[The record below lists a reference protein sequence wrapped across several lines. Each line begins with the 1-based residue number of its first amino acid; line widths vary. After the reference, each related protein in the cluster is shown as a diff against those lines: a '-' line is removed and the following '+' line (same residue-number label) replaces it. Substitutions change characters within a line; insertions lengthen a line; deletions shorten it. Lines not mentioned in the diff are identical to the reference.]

1 MRLAACLFL
10 IVTLTFAQT
19 DKATITGGSVTE
31 RLRLDF
37 RRRVLQPAE
46 RDPLQLS
53 QPDHQAYRRRDFVDG
68 PFRAAD
74 PIRTETDLLTLE
86 RSTQ

>member
-1 MRLAACLFL
+1 MRLAACPFL

-19 DKATITGGSVTE
+19 DTAIITGVSVTE

-37 RRRVLQPAE
+37 RPRVLQTAE
-46 RDPLQLS
+46 RGPLQLS
-53 QPDHQAYRRRDFVDG
+53 QRDHQAYRRRDFVHG

-74 PIRTETDLLTLE
+74 PIWTETDLLTLE